1 MMPSMYHGT
10 HGVLCRY
17 LGKKGIHVGIPA
29 HRFGASG
36 PTAAVYKEEFN
47 ITVESVVAAVKKTMA

>member
-1 MMPSMYHGT
+1 MYHGT